1 MATLYEITYVLTSIY
16 GAYIIYKLMNIFFGE
31 LRTSKAREI
40 ISYIVYY
47 FLSTAIFFLFRV
59 PFVMM
64 IANIILFFFLS
75 FNYHS
80 NFKRR
85 IIFSFLA
92 YMILMTVEVIVSV
105 ITGYFQI
112 PVFSESEYSSIL
124 GMVLV
129 HIISLLVVLAISKF
143 KNIKKETPT
152 PTFSWI
158 NSIVISFGSL
168 YFFIIIMD
176 KGNLEHWN
184 ILLLV
189 FWVLTINFMLIE
201 LYDNLYKEFSAKSKK
216 LILQEQ
222 NKSYEKQLGVMQ
234 QSAKNVQILNH
245 DIKNHIITL
254 RSLHAGGEFDSM
266 GKYLDNLLNS
276 VYNKKSFLNSG
287 NYAID
292 SILNFKLQQVVDI
305 DGQVNIE
312 VTIPKDINISDFD
325 ITVILGNLI
334 DNSIKA
340 LKASAD
346 QKELSVKIKYIK
358 SNIIITIINSF
369 NGNIKYKN
377 DRLLTTKDDIDNH
390 GWGLIS
396 VKETVEKNNGHIDIQ
411 YDEKI
416 FKVTVILP
424 IQ

>member
-1 MATLYEITYVLTSIY
+1 MFTLYEIIYVLTSIY
-16 GAYIIYKLMNIFFGE
+16 GAYIIYKLMNILFGE

-47 FLSTAIFFLFRV
+47 FLSTALFFLFRV

-80 NFKRR
+80 NIKRR

-105 ITGYFQI
+105 VTGYFQI
-112 PVFSESEYSSIL
+112 AIFRESEYNSIL

-129 HIISLLVVLAISKF
+129 RIISLIVVLTISKF
-143 KNIKKETPT
+143 KNIKNEIPT
-152 PTFSWI
+152 STFSWI

-168 YFFIIIMD
+168 YFFIIFMD

-184 ILLLV
+184 ILLLI

-201 LYDNLYKEFSAKSKK
+201 LYDNLYKQFSVKSKK

-222 NKSYEKQLGVMQ
+222 NKSYEKQLGIMQ
-234 QSAKNVQILNH
+234 ESAKNTQILKH
-245 DIKNHIITL
+245 DIKNHIVTL
-254 RSLHAGGEFDSM
+254 RNLHSGGEFDSM

-276 VYNKKSFLNSG
+276 VYNKKHFLSSG

-305 DGQVNIE
+305 DGEVNIE

-334 DNSIKA
+334 DNSIRA
-340 LKASAD
+340 LKASEN

-377 DRLLTTKDDIDNH
+377 GRLQTTKDDIENH

-396 VKETVEKNNGHIDIQ
+396 VKETVEKNKGHIDIQ
-411 YDEKI
+411 YDEKF